1 MPQPTST
8 NAQPIDPILD
18 AYRAGHQ
25 TVLVSGR
32 SLLDLHIDERGK
44 LRPLRSTLVRRVRE
58 EFEMGSLFFN
68 LALGA
73 RWNWEGFTPEDRQ
86 AFESRLESA
95 GLPLVEEV
103 RNRVRGRAAHERA
116 FEFLSTVQES
126 IEGDAEMPLMMLVL
140 DFGEDIF
147 PSGDDRGH
155 QNDWVLQL
163 NELLA
168 LIGGEYLRRRQRF
181 LLVVCGIPERMDR
194 RVVGCFQ
201 TVALP
206 QPEREEKLIFLQ
218 TLLGLPHLANAR
230 LEAGLTPAMV
240 ANLAAR
246 TPNQGLEEA
255 MLESARTGRPITSA
269 RIIERKRADVVTLSD
284 GTLTMLDTERVRGIR
299 LAGRTVERPYKLLMT
314 WAQGLRNGDPQTP
327 MNVLLAG
334 APSTAKTDLA
344 LQAAFQSQ
352 TPTYQLHSPKAP
364 FVGQS
369 EMRAR
374 LQQRVFQQMWPAF
387 GFVDEITE
395 AMPMQRGSQ
404 NLDSG
409 ATDAVA
415 AEMLNALADG
425 SRAGKTLLIATTNC
439 PWRVGSAMASRFIYL
454 PVLQAVEE
462 DYPAIVCAIAS
473 RLLPEPDWDPEDA
486 SVRHAAAVFFRK
498 GASPRVIRSIISSK
512 LATSPTLRPT
522 ELLLR
527 ASADCAPQ
535 HPRDRAGSEYAD
547 LYALSVCSDFAML
560 PWHGCISDYPIPPY
574 LREIVT
580 DQVGP
585 DEGHI
590 DRERL
595 AHRLEEL
602 RPHVNV

>member
-1 MPQPTST
+1 MPQPTPT
-8 NAQPIDPILD
+8 TTLPVDPILD

-25 TVLVSGR
+25 TLLVSGR
-32 SLLDLHIDERGK
+32 SLLDLHIDDRGK

-58 EFEMGSLFFN
+58 EFGMGAILFN

-73 RWNWEGFTPEDRQ
+73 RWDWEGFTADQRRE
-86 AFESRLESA
+86 FEARLEAA
-95 GLPLVEEV
+95 GSPLFQEV
-103 RNRVRGRAAHERA
+103 SNRVRGRAAHERA
-116 FEFLSTVQES
+116 FEFLSAVQES
-126 IEGDAEMPLMMLVL
+126 IESEAEIPPMMVALE
-140 DFGEDIF
+140 FGEDIV
-147 PSGDDRGH
+147 PASDDRGAP
-155 QNDWVLQL
+155 NDWVLQM
-163 NELLA
+163 NELLS
-168 LIGGEYLRRRQRF
+168 LMGGEYLRRRHRF

-194 RVVGCFQ
+194 RVVGSFQ
-201 TVALP
+201 AVTLP
-206 QPEREEKLIFLQ
+206 QPEREEKLAFLQ
-218 TLLGLPHLANAR
+218 TLFGMPHLAKAK
-230 LEAGLTPAMV
+230 LEEGLTSATV

-255 MLESARTGRPITSA
+255 MLESAKTGRPITTT
-269 RIIERKRADVVTLSD
+269 RIIERKRADVVSLSD
-284 GTLTMLDTERVRGIR
+284 GTLSMLVTERVRGIR
-299 LAGRTVERPYKLLMT
+299 LAGRTVERPYGLLMT
-314 WAQGLRNGDPQTP
+314 WAQGLKSGDPQTP

-344 LQAAFQSQ
+344 LQAALHSQ

-374 LQQRVFQQMWPAF
+374 LQQRIFQQMWPAF
-387 GFVDEITE
+387 GFIDEITE

-473 RLLPEPDWDPEDA
+473 RLVPDADWNPEDA
-486 SVRHAAAVFFRK
+486 AVCHASAVFFRK

-547 LYALSVCSDFAML
+547 LYAISVCSDFAML

-574 LREIVT
+574 LSEIVT
-580 DQVGP
+580 DRVGP

-590 DRERL
+590 DRDRL